1 MENDTIDENMIE
13 CSFLQIK
20 QYGNMAKGETDEMRS
35 GRYSGSMY
43 SVQDYGL
50 KRWVVLG
57 YLVADYKLHREQG
70 LKDQEI
76 IKKCLNYLNTPEAR
90 KKYQKKDSVPKYGN
104 LQILNENNLKF
115 LMKEGQEVATLQLII
130 DQRRNEN
137 FWGEGEKF

>member
-1 MENDTIDENMIE
+1 MQIEDDMVE

-20 QYGNMAKGETDEMRS
+20 QYSNMAKGETDETRS

-50 KRWVVLG
+50 KRWVVLA
-57 YLVADYKLHREQG
+57 YLVADYKTHREQG

-90 KKYQKKDSVPKYGN
+90 KKYQKKDSVPKYGS
-104 LQILNENNLKF
+104 LEILNENNIKF
-115 LMKEGQEVATLQLII
+115 LVKEGQEVAALELII
-130 DQRRNEN
+130 DQKKNEN
-137 FWGEGEKF
+137 FWGEGEKW